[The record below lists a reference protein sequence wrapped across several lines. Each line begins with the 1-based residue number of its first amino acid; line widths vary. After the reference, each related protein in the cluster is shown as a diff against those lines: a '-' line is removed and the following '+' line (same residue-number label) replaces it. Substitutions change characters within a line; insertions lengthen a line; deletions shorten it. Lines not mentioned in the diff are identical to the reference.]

1 MRRPALVLSL
11 GFLVGGS
18 AVLPFHGALFAGD
31 PPALSAEEQTKMRQ
45 RIEDLA
51 SGDFRIREA
60 ATKDLIDMGE
70 KARAA
75 LTEAMKSDSP
85 AVRFRAEQILQRLD
99 GSAKERPLDDGVT
112 PGGGSGDGGGHR
124 GGGQDGGGHRGGMG
138 GFSGGLF
145 GGGGFTDDQY
155 EAWMAQVEKRM
166 KELEEQMRRD
176 WDKDGVGRGGL
187 AWGPWFGNGG
197 SFPGGL
203 DALGARRA
211 KTLRVD
217 GGELRETVRGAKLV
231 LTDPGTDGQALTTTY
246 EGASLDAILAANPA
260 LREKAAVKA
269 LLEKKAAL
277 AKERETREQGQPGLF
292 GGPGVRSGQA
302 RSIQI
307 QSADGKT
314 TVTITQAG
322 PDGKPETKT
331 YEGADL
337 DTIKREHP
345 ELADALGG
353 FQVHVERFG
362 GTGPF
367 VRPGPG
373 TGFVPFPPV
382 APPPGQGGVTT
393 DDEDAFLGEVKT
405 GPFGLALGPVGDA
418 LRAHLGLSE
427 GQGALV
433 MAVRPDSDAAK
444 LGLRAFDVIASV
456 NGAAIASVDQVGAIV
471 RGLAADAPL
480 SMGVLRGGKTVTLER

>member
-60 ATKDLIDMGE
+60 ATKDLIEMGE

-99 GSAKERPLDDGVT
+99 GTAKERPLDDGT
-112 PGGGSGDGGGHR
+112 QPPRRSDGGGR
-124 GGGQDGGGHRGGMG
+124 DGRGGMG

-166 KELEEQMRRD
+166 RELEEQMRRD

-217 GGELRETVRGAKLV
+217 GGELRETARGAKLV

-277 AKERETREQGQPGLF
+277 AKERETREPGRANPFGLGQGG
-292 GGPGVRSGQA
+292 GQA
-302 RSIQI
+302 RSVRI
-307 QSADGKT
+307 QSENGKT
-314 TVTITQAG
+314 TVTITQTG

-337 DTIKREHP
+337 ETIKREHP
-345 ELADALGG
+345 ELGDALGG
-353 FQVHVERFG
+353 FQMYVERFD
-362 GTGPF
+362 GPA
-367 VRPGPG
+367 GPG
-373 TGFVPFPPV
+373 
-382 APPPGQGGVTT
+382 
-393 DDEDAFLGEVKT
+393 
-405 GPFGLALGPVGDA
+405 GP
-418 LRAHLGLSE
+418 
-427 GQGALV
+427 
-433 MAVRPDSDAAK
+433 
-444 LGLRAFDVIASV
+444 
-456 NGAAIASVDQVGAIV
+456 
-471 RGLAADAPL
+471 RG
-480 SMGVLRGGKTVTLER
+480 RGCARSKG

>member
-31 PPALSAEEQTKMRQ
+31 PPALSAEEQTKVRQ

-60 ATKDLIDMGE
+60 ATKDLIEMGE

-99 GSAKERPLDDGVT
+99 GTAKERPLDDGT
-112 PGGGSGDGGGHR
+112 PSPRRPDGGAAPGR
-124 GGGQDGGGHRGGMG
+124 PGMG
-138 GFSGGLF
+138 GLSGGLF

-217 GGELRETVRGAKLV
+217 GGELRETARGAKLV
-231 LTDPGTDGQALTTTY
+231 LTDPGADGQALTATY

-277 AKERETREQGQPGLF
+277 AKERETREPGQPGLF
-292 GGPGVRSGQA
+292 GGPGMRSGQA

-314 TVTITQAG
+314 TVTITQTG

-345 ELADALGG
+345 ELADMLGG

-362 GTGPF
+362 GSGPF
-367 VRPGPG
+367 VRPGAG

-382 APPPGQGGVTT
+382 PPLPGQGSATP
-393 DDEDAFLGEVKT
+393 DDEDPFLGEVKT

-418 LRAHLGLSE
+418 LRSHLGLAE

-456 NGAAIASVDQVGAIV
+456 NGAAIGTVDQVGAIV